1 MAVKLK
7 DVAELAGVSLATASR
22 ALNSEVAYQVAKE
35 TRERVWEAVHRLGYR
50 VQTDTAA
57 KENNHDRQERPRAS
71 VGLILDDVDD
81 LYAFP
86 FWLRVLAGIEKEL
99 IVHQYH
105 LLFSY
110 TANDLKYE
118 YKRRLVSRKNIDGLI
133 YVNTRP
139 PEGDI
144 PMEGIVTVDG
154 SYGAYVRNGLRFDH
168 IGLEMRYAMYQM
180 VDHLVQLG
188 RRRFAYLGPAIEAD
202 ERTQSVHQG
211 LARRDLAIVPGCDPV
226 APWPTDGAYVVAFDL
241 LSRHAAEIDA
251 LICASDEIAVG
262 AMRAAKELGLRLPDD
277 LAITGFNDEPF
288 ARDLDPALTT
298 ISVPKE
304 LVGELAARR
313 LIERITSPE
322 LPLTIQLVPTTL
334 LIRAS
339 CGAGRAERPV
349 PREDQ
354 RPEILSAAVSESR

>member
-7 DVAELAGVSLATASR
+7 DVAESAGVSLATASR
-22 ALNSEVAYQVAKE
+22 ALNNEVAYQVAKE

-50 VQTDTAA
+50 VQADTAA
-57 KENNHDRQERPRAS
+57 MASNQARQEHGRAS

-86 FWLRVLAGIEKEL
+86 FWLRVLAGIEREL
-99 IVHQYH
+99 ILHKCH

-110 TANDLKYE
+110 TANDLKHA
-118 YKRRLVSRKNIDGLI
+118 YKRQLVSSKHVDGLI
-133 YVNTRP
+133 YVNMRP
-139 PEGDI
+139 PEGEI
-144 PMEGIVTVDG
+144 PLEGIVTVDG

-168 IGLEMRYAMYQM
+168 VGLEMRYAMYQM
-180 VDHLVQLG
+180 VDHLVQVG

-211 LARRDLAIVPGCDPV
+211 LARHDLAIIPGCDPV
-226 APWPTDGAYVVAFDL
+226 APWPTDGAYAVAFDL
-241 LSRHAAEIDA
+241 LLRRAADIDA

-262 AMRAAKELGLRLPDD
+262 AMRAAKEHGLRLPDD

-298 ISVPKE
+298 IFVPKE

-313 LIERITSPE
+313 LIERLTSPK

-334 LIRAS
+334 VIRAS
-339 CGAGRAERPV
+339 CGAGRAERLIR
-349 PREDQ
+349 REDQ
-354 RPEILSAAVSESR
+354 RTETLAAAMNESR